1 MYDISGS
8 VWDFKG
14 TQTAPAPQMLYY
26 DQSALL
32 GGTRGAKHILKRA
45 GALPVSEALS
55 VCPQIVR
62 QQTLLNTMNGAN
74 AHTWVCSTWHN
85 AAHSQ
90 RETQNKQIIFLYS
103 SVFIRFNKSQ
113 TLDHVLIWQLCFW
126 YIHQSIKPCVSCDI
140 CIINSLSWLDSGI
153 HAASRKS

>member
-14 TQTAPAPQMLYY
+14 TQTAPAPLMLYY

-32 GGTRGAKHILKRA
+32 GGTRGAKHILRGA
-45 GALPVSEALS
+45 GATPCPSSRHAPVSEALS

-62 QQTLLNTMNGAN
+62 QQTLLNTMSGAN

-113 TLDHVLIWQLCFW
+113 TLDHVVIWQLFLI
-126 YIHQSIKPCVSCDI
+126 YSSIHQTKRFVTSA
-140 CIINSLSWLDSGI
+140 L
-153 HAASRKS
+153 